1 MLFPLTVLINS
12 MKKILLLSTL
22 LVVGCTYYTEK
33 QSEALSQNVYAT
45 NDSLNKA
52 RVDLAYYYSDQTT
65 RLVKVP
71 KKRIPIQSVY
81 QAGEVVKDTKAGE
94 KTRVVIVPSQYK
106 DDKVV
111 VVDSVE
117 YQDLLKV
124 KAIAEQLK
132 KDNVNLVNAKENT
145 DKELA
150 KQAEYTNKMVK
161 DLNHLQAEVYKKDL
175 AILWR
180 NIIIV
185 SLLALIGGYIY
196 LRMNKL
202 FFF

>member
-1 MLFPLTVLINS
+1 
-12 MKKILLLSTL
+12 MKKILLLSVL
-22 LVVGCTYYTEK
+22 LITGCTYYTEK
-33 QSEALSQNVYAT
+33 QSEALSQNVYAA

-65 RLVKVP
+65 RLVKPP
-71 KKRIPIQSVY
+71 KKRINIQPIY
-81 QAGEVVKDTKAGE
+81 QAGEVIKDAKAGE

-106 DDKVV
+106 GDKVV

-132 KDNVNLVNAKENT
+132 KDNANLASAKENT

-150 KQAEYTNKMVK
+150 KQAEYNNKMIR

-180 NIIIV
+180 NIIII
-185 SLLALIGGYIY
+185 SLIGLIGGYIY
-196 LRMNKL
+196 LRMNRL

>member
-1 MLFPLTVLINS
+1 
-12 MKKILLLSTL
+12 MKKILLLSAL
-22 LVVGCTYYTEK
+22 LVAGCTYYTEK

-65 RLVKVP
+65 RLVKPP
-71 KKRIPIQSVY
+71 KKKIDIQPIY
-81 QAGEVVKDTKAGE
+81 QAGDVIKDTKSGE

-106 DDKVV
+106 GDKVV

-132 KDNVNLVNAKENT
+132 KDNANLVNAKENT

-150 KQAEYTNKMVK
+150 KQAEYTNKMIK
-161 DLNHLQAEVYKKDL
+161 DLNHLQAEIYKKDL

-185 SLLALIGGYIY
+185 SLLVLIGGYIY
-196 LRMNKL
+196 LRMNRL
-202 FFF
+202 FVF

>member
-1 MLFPLTVLINS
+1 
-12 MKKILLLSTL
+12 MKKILLLVTL
-22 LVVGCTYYTEK
+22 LVAGCTYYTEK

-65 RLVKVP
+65 RLVKPP
-71 KKRIPIQSVY
+71 KKKIDIQPIY
-81 QAGEVVKDTKAGE
+81 QAGEVVKDAKAGE

-106 DDKVV
+106 GDKVV

-132 KDNVNLVNAKENT
+132 KDNVNLINAKENT

-150 KQAEYTNKMVK
+150 KQAEYTNKMIK

-180 NIIIV
+180 NIIIGV
-185 SLLALIGGYIY
+185 LLASIGGYIY
-196 LRMNKL
+196 LRMNSFL
-202 FFF
+202 MF

>member
-1 MLFPLTVLINS
+1 
-12 MKKILLLSTL
+12 MKKILLLSAL
-22 LVVGCTYYTEK
+22 LVAGCTYYTEK

-65 RLVKVP
+65 RLVKPP
-71 KKRIPIQSVY
+71 KKKIDIQPIY
-81 QAGEVVKDTKAGE
+81 QAGDVVKDAKAGE

-106 DDKVV
+106 GDKVV

-132 KDNVNLVNAKENT
+132 KDNANLANAKENT

-150 KQAEYTNKMVK
+150 KQAEYTNKMIK
-161 DLNHLQAEVYKKDL
+161 DLNHLQAEVYKKYL

-185 SLLALIGGYIY
+185 GLLVLIGGYIY

-202 FFF
+202 FIF

>member
-1 MLFPLTVLINS
+1 
-12 MKKILLLSTL
+12 MKKILLLTAL
-22 LVVGCTYYTEK
+22 FVTGCTYYTEK

-65 RLVKVP
+65 RLVKPP
-71 KKRIPIQSVY
+71 KKKIDIQPIY
-81 QAGEVVKDTKAGE
+81 QAGDVVKDAKAGE

-106 DDKVV
+106 GDKVV

-132 KDNVNLVNAKENT
+132 KDNTNLANAKENT

-150 KQAEYTNKMVK
+150 KQAEYTNKMIK
-161 DLNHLQAEVYKKDL
+161 DLNHLQSEVYKKDL

-185 SLLALIGGYIY
+185 SLLVLIGGYIY
-196 LRMNKL
+196 LRMNRL
-202 FFF
+202 FVF

>member
-1 MLFPLTVLINS
+1 
-12 MKKILLLSTL
+12 MKKILLLSVL
-22 LVVGCTYYTEK
+22 LITGCTYYTEK

-65 RLVKVP
+65 RLVKIP

-81 QAGEVVKDTKAGE
+81 QAGDVVKGAKTGSS
-94 KTRVVIVPSQYK
+94 TRVVIVPDQYK
-106 DDKVV
+106 GDKVV
-111 VVDSVE
+111 VVGSIE
-117 YQDLLKV
+117 YQDLLKT

-132 KDNVNLVNAKENT
+132 KDNENIIKAKAET

-150 KQAEYTNKMVK
+150 KQAEYTNKMIK
-161 DLNHLQAEVYKKDL
+161 DLNHLQSEIYKKDL

-185 SLLALIGGYIY
+185 TLLGGIGVYIY
-196 LRMNKL
+196 LKMNGL

>member
-1 MLFPLTVLINS
+1 
-12 MKKILLLSTL
+12 MKKILLLSAL
-22 LVVGCTYYTEK
+22 LITGCTYYTEK

-65 RLVKVP
+65 RLVKPP
-71 KKRIPIQSVY
+71 KKKIDIQPIY
-81 QAGEVVKDTKAGE
+81 QAGDVVKDAKAGE

-106 DDKVV
+106 GDKVV

-124 KAIAEQLK
+124 KAIADQLK
-132 KDNVNLVNAKENT
+132 KDNANLANAKENT

-150 KQAEYTNKMVK
+150 KQAEYTNKMIK

-185 SLLALIGGYIY
+185 SLLVLIGGYIY
-196 LRMNKL
+196 LRMNRL
-202 FFF
+202 FVF

>member
-1 MLFPLTVLINS
+1 
-12 MKKILLLSTL
+12 MKKILLLSAIAML
-22 LVVGCTYYTEK
+22 IAGCTYYTEK

-117 YQDLLKV
+117 YQGLLKV

-132 KDNVNLVNAKENT
+132 KDNANLNIAKENT

-150 KQAEYTNKMVK
+150 RQAEYNNKMIK

-180 NIIIV
+180 NIIIIG
-185 SLLALIGGYIY
+185 LLGLIGGYIY
-196 LRMNKL
+196 LRINRL
-202 FFF
+202 FLF

>member
-1 MLFPLTVLINS
+1 
-12 MKKILLLSTL
+12 MKKILLLSVL
-22 LVVGCTYYTEK
+22 LITGCTYYTEK
-33 QSEALSQNVYAT
+33 QSEALSQNVYAA

-65 RLVKVP
+65 RLVKPP
-71 KKRIPIQSVY
+71 KKRINIQPVY
-81 QAGEVVKDTKAGE
+81 QAGEVIKDTKAGE

-106 DDKVV
+106 GDKVV

-124 KAIAEQLK
+124 KAVAEQLK
-132 KDNVNLVNAKENT
+132 KDNANLASAKENT
-145 DKELA
+145 DKELT
-150 KQAEYTNKMVK
+150 KQAEYNNKMIR

-180 NIIIV
+180 NIIII
-185 SLLALIGGYIY
+185 SLIGLIGGYIY

>member
-1 MLFPLTVLINS
+1 
-12 MKKILLLSTL
+12 MKKILLLSVL
-22 LVVGCTYYTEK
+22 LITGCTYYTEK

-65 RLVKVP
+65 RLVKIP

-81 QAGEVVKDTKAGE
+81 QAGDVVKGAKTGIS
-94 KTRVVIVPSQYK
+94 TRVVIVPDQYK
-106 DDKVV
+106 GDKVV
-111 VVDSVE
+111 VVGSTE
-117 YQDLLKV
+117 YQELLKT
-124 KAIAEQLK
+124 KAIADQLK
-132 KDNVNLVNAKENT
+132 KDNENIIKAKAET

-150 KQAEYTNKMVK
+150 KQAEYTNKMIK
-161 DLNHLQAEVYKKDL
+161 DLNHLQSEIYKKDL

-185 SLLALIGGYIY
+185 TLLGGIGVYIY
-196 LRMNKL
+196 LKMNGL

>member
-1 MLFPLTVLINS
+1 

-22 LVVGCTYYTEK
+22 LITGCTYYTEK

-81 QAGEVVKDTKAGE
+81 QAGDVVKGAKAGPS
-94 KTRVVIVPSQYK
+94 TRVVIVPDQYK
-106 DDKVV
+106 GDKVV
-111 VVDSVE
+111 VVGSIE
-117 YQDLLKV
+117 YQELLKT

-132 KDNVNLVNAKENT
+132 KDNENIVKAKAET

-150 KQAEYTNKMVK
+150 KQAEYTNKMIK
-161 DLNHLQAEVYKKDL
+161 DLNHLQSEVYKKDL

-185 SLLALIGGYIY
+185 TLLGSIGIYIY
-196 LRMNKL
+196 LKMNGL

>member
-1 MLFPLTVLINS
+1 

-22 LVVGCTYYTEK
+22 LITGCTYYTEK

-45 NDSLNKA
+45 NDSLDKA
-52 RVDLAYYYSDQTT
+52 RVDLAYYYSNETT
-65 RLVKVP
+65 RLVKPP
-71 KKRIPIQSVY
+71 KKKIDIQSIY

-94 KTRVVIVPSQYK
+94 RTRVVIVPSQYK
-106 DDKVV
+106 GDKVV
-111 VVDSVE
+111 VVDSAE

-124 KAIAEQLK
+124 KAIADQLK
-132 KDNVNLVNAKENT
+132 KDNINLVNAKNNT

-150 KQAEYTNKMVK
+150 KQAEYTNKMIK
-161 DLNHLQAEVYKKDL
+161 DLNRFQAEVHKKDL

-185 SLLALIGGYIY
+185 SLITLIGGYIY

-202 FFF
+202 FMF

>member
-1 MLFPLTVLINS
+1 
-12 MKKILLLSTL
+12 MKKILLLSVL
-22 LVVGCTYYTEK
+22 LITGCTYYTEK

-65 RLVKVP
+65 RLVKIP

-81 QAGEVVKDTKAGE
+81 QAADIVKGTKTGPS
-94 KTRVVIVPSQYK
+94 TRVVIVPDQYK
-106 DDKVV
+106 GDKVV
-111 VVDSVE
+111 VVGSTE
-117 YQDLLKV
+117 YQELLKT

-132 KDNVNLVNAKENT
+132 KDNVNIVKAKAET

-150 KQAEYTNKMVK
+150 KQAEYTNKMIK
-161 DLNHLQAEVYKKDL
+161 DLNHLQSEVYKKDL

-180 NIIIV
+180 NIIIE
-185 SLLALIGGYIY
+185 IG
-196 LRMNKL
+196 RAHV
-202 FFF
+202 

>member
-1 MLFPLTVLINS
+1 
-12 MKKILLLSTL
+12 MKKILLLSAL
-22 LVVGCTYYTEK
+22 LVAGCTYYTEK

-45 NDSLNKA
+45 SDSLNKA

-65 RLVKVP
+65 RLVKPP
-71 KKRIPIQSVY
+71 KKKIDIQSIF
-81 QAGEVVKDTKAGE
+81 QAGDVVKDAKAGE

-106 DDKVV
+106 GDKVV

-132 KDNVNLVNAKENT
+132 KDNANLVNAKENT

-150 KQAEYTNKMVK
+150 KQAEYTNKMIK

-185 SLLALIGGYIY
+185 GLLALIGGYIY
-196 LRMNKL
+196 LRMNRL
-202 FFF
+202 FIF

>member
-1 MLFPLTVLINS
+1 
-12 MKKILLLSTL
+12 MKKILLLSVL
-22 LVVGCTYYTEK
+22 LITGCTYYTEK
-33 QSEALSQNVYAT
+33 QSEALSQNVYAA

-65 RLVKVP
+65 RLVKPP
-71 KKRIPIQSVY
+71 KKRINIQPIY
-81 QAGEVVKDTKAGE
+81 QAGEVIKDAKAGE

-106 DDKVV
+106 GDKVV

-132 KDNVNLVNAKENT
+132 KDNANLASAKENT

-150 KQAEYTNKMVK
+150 KQAEYNNKMIR

-180 NIIIV
+180 NIIII
-185 SLLALIGGYIY
+185 SLIGLIGGYIY

>member
-1 MLFPLTVLINS
+1 
-12 MKKILLLSTL
+12 MKKILLLSVL
-22 LVVGCTYYTEK
+22 LVAGCTYYTEK

-45 NDSLNKA
+45 NDSIDKA
-52 RVDLAYYYSDQTT
+52 RVDLAYYYSNETT
-65 RLVKVP
+65 RLVKPP
-71 KKRIPIQSVY
+71 KKRIDIQSVY

-106 DDKVV
+106 GDKVV
-111 VVDSVE
+111 VVDSAE

-124 KAIAEQLK
+124 KAIADQLK
-132 KDNVNLVNAKENT
+132 KDNLNLVNAKQNT

-150 KQAEYTNKMVK
+150 KQAEYTNKMIK

-180 NIIIV
+180 NIIIGV
-185 SLLALIGGYIY
+185 LLASIGGYIY
-196 LRMNKL
+196 LRMNSFLK
-202 FFF
+202 F

>member
-1 MLFPLTVLINS
+1 
-12 MKKILLLSTL
+12 MKKILLLSVL
-22 LVVGCTYYTEK
+22 LVAGCTYYTEK
-33 QSEALSQNVYAT
+33 QSEALSQNVYAA

-65 RLVKVP
+65 RLVKPP
-71 KKRIPIQSVY
+71 KKRINIQPVY
-81 QAGEVVKDTKAGE
+81 QAGEVIKDAKAGE

-106 DDKVV
+106 GDKVV

-132 KDNVNLVNAKENT
+132 KDNANLTSAKENT

-150 KQAEYTNKMVK
+150 KQAEYNNKMIK

-180 NIIIV
+180 NIIII
-185 SLLALIGGYIY
+185 SLIGLIGGYIY

>member
-1 MLFPLTVLINS
+1 
-12 MKKILLLSTL
+12 MKKILLLSAL
-22 LVVGCTYYTEK
+22 LVAGCTYYTEK

-52 RVDLAYYYSDQTT
+52 RVDLAYYYSYQTT
-65 RLVKVP
+65 RLVKPP
-71 KKRIPIQSVY
+71 KKKIYIQPIY
-81 QAGEVVKDTKAGE
+81 QAGDVVKDAKAGE

-106 DDKVV
+106 GDKVV

-132 KDNVNLVNAKENT
+132 KDNANLANAKENT

-150 KQAEYTNKMVK
+150 KQAEYTNKMIK

-185 SLLALIGGYIY
+185 GLLVLIGGYIY

-202 FFF
+202 FIF

>member
-1 MLFPLTVLINS
+1 
-12 MKKILLLSTL
+12 MKKILLLSVL
-22 LVVGCTYYTEK
+22 LITGCTYYTEK

-65 RLVKVP
+65 RLVKIP

-81 QAGEVVKDTKAGE
+81 QAGDVVKGAKTGTS
-94 KTRVVIVPSQYK
+94 TRVVIVPDQYTG
-106 DDKVV
+106 DKVV
-111 VVDSVE
+111 VVGSTE
-117 YQDLLKV
+117 YQELLKT

-132 KDNVNLVNAKENT
+132 KDNENIIKAKVET

-150 KQAEYTNKMVK
+150 KQAEYTNKMIK
-161 DLNHLQAEVYKKDL
+161 DLNHLQSEIYKKDL

-185 SLLALIGGYIY
+185 TLLGGIGVYIY
-196 LRMNKL
+196 LKMNGL

>member
-1 MLFPLTVLINS
+1 
-12 MKKILLLSTL
+12 MKKILLLSVL
-22 LVVGCTYYTEK
+22 LITGCTYYTEK

-65 RLVKVP
+65 RLVKIP

-81 QAGEVVKDTKAGE
+81 QAGDVVKGAKTGTS
-94 KTRVVIVPSQYK
+94 TRVVIVPDQYK
-106 DDKVV
+106 GDKVV
-111 VVDSVE
+111 VVGSTE
-117 YQDLLKV
+117 YQELLKT

-132 KDNVNLVNAKENT
+132 RDNENIVKAKAET

-150 KQAEYTNKMVK
+150 KQAEYTNKMIK
-161 DLNHLQAEVYKKDL
+161 DLNHLQSEVYKKDL

-185 SLLALIGGYIY
+185 TLLGSIGGYIY
-196 LRMNKL
+196 LKMNGL

>member
-1 MLFPLTVLINS
+1 
-12 MKKILLLSTL
+12 MKKILLLSAL
-22 LVVGCTYYTEK
+22 LITGCTVYTEK

-52 RVDLAYYYSDQTT
+52 RVDLAYYYSNETT
-65 RLVKVP
+65 RLVKPP
-71 KKRIPIQSVY
+71 KKKIGIQSIY

-106 DDKVV
+106 GDKVV

-132 KDNVNLVNAKENT
+132 KDNANLANAKENT

-150 KQAEYTNKMVK
+150 KQAEYTNKMIK
-161 DLNHLQAEVYKKDL
+161 DLNYLQAQVHKKDL

-185 SLLALIGGYIY
+185 GLIALIGGYIY

-202 FFF
+202 FMF

>member
-1 MLFPLTVLINS
+1 
-12 MKKILLLSTL
+12 MKKILLLTAL
-22 LVVGCTYYTEK
+22 FITGCTVYTEK
-33 QSEALSQNVYAT
+33 QSEAVSQNVYAA

-52 RVDLAYYYSDQTT
+52 RVDLAYYYSNETT
-65 RLVKVP
+65 RLVKPP
-71 KKRIPIQSVY
+71 KKKIDIQPIY
-81 QAGEVVKDTKAGE
+81 QAGEVVKDAKAGE
-94 KTRVVIVPSQYK
+94 RTRVVIVPSQYK
-106 DDKVV
+106 GDKVV

-132 KDNVNLVNAKENT
+132 KDNANLASAKENT

-150 KQAEYTNKMVK
+150 KQAEYTNKMIK

-180 NIIIV
+180 NIIII
-185 SLLALIGGYIY
+185 SLFGLIGGYIY

-202 FFF
+202 FMF

>member
-1 MLFPLTVLINS
+1 MLIA
-12 MKKILLLSTL
+12 
-22 LVVGCTYYTEK
+22 GCTYYTEK
-33 QSEALSQNVYAT
+33 QSETLSQNVYAA
-45 NDSLNKA
+45 NDSLNNA
-52 RVDLAYYYSDQTT
+52 RVDLAYYYSNETT
-65 RLVKVP
+65 RLVKPP
-71 KKRIPIQSVY
+71 KKKIDIRPVY
-81 QAGEVVKDTKAGE
+81 QAGEVVKDTKAGD

-106 DDKVV
+106 GDKVV

-132 KDNVNLVNAKENT
+132 KDNANLASAKENT

-150 KQAEYTNKMVK
+150 KQAEYNNKMIK

-180 NIIIV
+180 NIIII
-185 SLLALIGGYIY
+185 SLLVLIGGYIY
-196 LRMNKL
+196 LRVNRL

>member
-1 MLFPLTVLINS
+1 
-12 MKKILLLSTL
+12 MKKLLLLSL
-22 LVVGCTYYTEK
+22 LLIAGCTVYTEK
-33 QSEALSQNVYAT
+33 QSEALSQNVYAA

-52 RVDLAYYYSDQTT
+52 RVDLAYYYSNETT
-65 RLVKVP
+65 RLVKPP
-71 KKRIPIQSVY
+71 KKRIDIQSIY
-81 QAGEVVKDTKAGE
+81 QAGEVVKDAKAGE

-106 DDKVV
+106 GDKVV

-132 KDNVNLVNAKENT
+132 KDNANLASAKENT

-150 KQAEYTNKMVK
+150 KQAEYNNKMIK

-180 NIIIV
+180 NIIII
-185 SLLALIGGYIY
+185 SLFGLIGGYIY

-202 FFF
+202 FMF

>member
-1 MLFPLTVLINS
+1 
-12 MKKILLLSTL
+12 MKKILLLSVL
-22 LVVGCTYYTEK
+22 FIVGCTVYTEK
-33 QSEALSQNVYAT
+33 QSEALSQNVYAA

-52 RVDLAYYYSDQTT
+52 RVDLAYYYSNETT
-65 RLVKVP
+65 RLVKPP
-71 KKRIPIQSVY
+71 KKKIDIQPIY
-81 QAGEVVKDTKAGE
+81 QAGEVVKDAKAGE
-94 KTRVVIVPSQYK
+94 RTRVVIVPSQYK
-106 DDKVV
+106 GDKVV

-132 KDNVNLVNAKENT
+132 KDNANLASAKENT

-150 KQAEYTNKMVK
+150 KQAEYTNKMIK

-185 SLLALIGGYIY
+185 GLLALIGGYIY
-196 LRMNKL
+196 LRMNRL
-202 FFF
+202 FMF

>member
-1 MLFPLTVLINS
+1 
-12 MKKILLLSTL
+12 MKKILLLSVL
-22 LVVGCTYYTEK
+22 LITGCTYYTEK

-65 RLVKVP
+65 RLVKIP

-81 QAGEVVKDTKAGE
+81 QAGDVVKGAKTGTS
-94 KTRVVIVPSQYK
+94 TRVVIVPDQYK
-106 DDKVV
+106 GDKVV
-111 VVDSVE
+111 VVGSTE
-117 YQDLLKV
+117 YQELLKT
-124 KAIAEQLK
+124 KAIADQLK
-132 KDNVNLVNAKENT
+132 KDNENIIKAKAET

-150 KQAEYTNKMVK
+150 KQAEYTNKMIK
-161 DLNHLQAEVYKKDL
+161 DLNHLQSEIYKKDL

-185 SLLALIGGYIY
+185 TLLGGIGVYIY
-196 LRMNKL
+196 LKMNGL

>member
-1 MLFPLTVLINS
+1 
-12 MKKILLLSTL
+12 MKKILLLATL
-22 LVVGCTYYTEK
+22 LVAGCTYYTEK

-65 RLVKVP
+65 RLVKPP
-71 KKRIPIQSVY
+71 KKKIDIQSIY
-81 QAGEVVKDTKAGE
+81 QAGEVVKDAKAGE

-106 DDKVV
+106 GDKVV

-132 KDNVNLVNAKENT
+132 KDNANLVSAKENT

-150 KQAEYTNKMVK
+150 KQAEYTNKMIK

-180 NIIIV
+180 NIIII
-185 SLLALIGGYIY
+185 SLLGLIGGYIY
-196 LRMNKL
+196 LRMNRL
-202 FFF
+202 FMF

>member
-1 MLFPLTVLINS
+1 MRR
-12 MKKILLLSTL
+12 ILLLATL
-22 LVVGCTYYTEK
+22 LIAGCTYYTEK

-65 RLVKVP
+65 RLVKPP
-71 KKRIPIQSVY
+71 KKKINIQSIY
-81 QAGEVVKDTKAGE
+81 QAGEVVKDAKAGE

-106 DDKVV
+106 GDKVV

-132 KDNVNLVNAKENT
+132 KDNANLASAKENT

-150 KQAEYTNKMVK
+150 KQAEYTNKMIK

-180 NIIIV
+180 NIIII
-185 SLLALIGGYIY
+185 SLLGLIGGYIY
-196 LRMNKL
+196 LRMNRL
-202 FFF
+202 FMF

>member
-1 MLFPLTVLINS
+1 
-12 MKKILLLSTL
+12 MKKILLLSAL
-22 LVVGCTYYTEK
+22 LVAGCTYYTEK

-65 RLVKVP
+65 RLVKPP
-71 KKRIPIQSVY
+71 KKKIDIQPIY
-81 QAGEVVKDTKAGE
+81 QAGDVVKDAKAGE

-106 DDKVV
+106 GDKVV
-111 VVDSVE
+111 VVDSAE

-132 KDNVNLVNAKENT
+132 KDNANLVNAKENT

-150 KQAEYTNKMVK
+150 KQAEYTNKMIK

-185 SLLALIGGYIY
+185 GLLAIIGGYIY

-202 FFF
+202 FIF